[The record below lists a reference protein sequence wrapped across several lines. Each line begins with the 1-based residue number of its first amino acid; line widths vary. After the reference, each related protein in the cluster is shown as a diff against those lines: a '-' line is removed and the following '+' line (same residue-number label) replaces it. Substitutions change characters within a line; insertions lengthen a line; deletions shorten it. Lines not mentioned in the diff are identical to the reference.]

1 MTHFLR
7 SNLLGTYNWL
17 SNERIET
24 NSRADPKHIL
34 LDRQNGHEVL
44 SLIKEIMQLQKLTSI
59 EQGQEIEMMIKVAPT
74 HLHTRQ
80 QVVKWIKEN

>member
-7 SNLLGTYNWL
+7 SNLLGAYNWL
-17 SNERIET
+17 SNEKIET
-24 NSRADPKHIL
+24 NSKANLNHIL

-44 SLIKEIMQLQKLTSI
+44 SLIKEIMHQQHLTSI

-80 QVVKWIKEN
+80 QVAKWIKEN